1 MNVKIELN
9 ESKSSALQEAAKKHI
24 DAGAGETLEEAFSR
38 ILSAKTVS
46 ETDKQRILTVK
57 QALED
62 GEITREQKAYEKGR
76 KLSKAEVLRLYKII
90 EERQQ
95 ERILNEMKDS
105 MPSNYRLITDEEG
118 LADALNVLSE
128 EREIVF
134 DVETT
139 GTDIWS
145 DYIVGHVLSAVE
157 SDKHYYIP
165 TKHDTEET
173 QLDHAYVLGVLKPI
187 YEDETTLKIAHNA
200 GFDIHMLRNEGITV
214 RGELWDTQEAMRLL
228 NENEPSYALKT
239 LVSKFLGVPSL
250 TYGQLFGNKG
260 FHEVSD
266 LLIATSYAAKDGDV
280 TYKLYEFQRKILQER
295 FPTIYKYAKE
305 IEMPLIY
312 AVVDMER
319 TGFDIDEEYAK
330 EYGQTLLNEID
341 DVEKRI
347 LTVLGDINLN
357 SPAQVK
363 PAIEAHIGRE
373 IPNTDAKKTLKPL
386 AKDYVVVED
395 LLRYKELTK
404 LYGTYVDKLPQFIR
418 EKTGKLM
425 ANYNQNG
432 AKTGR
437 FSSGGGSVNLQNQP
451 YEARKL
457 FVAPK
462 GYVILGGD
470 FSQQEYRALAAY
482 SQEPKL
488 IENYRNGT
496 DLYQTVASEIFD
508 KPIEECGD
516 GSVYRKQTK
525 VILLAIAYGTG
536 ARTLSM
542 QLGKSVKEAQ
552 TILDDFKAKYTT
564 LGSWIEQNRTFV
576 QRHGFVWLGD
586 NCRKRRLPDAQDP
599 NSDYWYSAVMTQSTN
614 AIIQGSAA
622 IQTKATLIA
631 LQQFCERKT
640 NEGNGEWKLWC
651 VVHDE
656 AILQAPDTLTQE
668 DVDEFRRVMVDTY
681 QFGDVPNKTDI
692 EISLRWGEG
701 MTIEEWF
708 KRKETE

>member
-9 ESKSSALQEAAKKHI
+9 ESSSNLINASKIAV

-46 ETDKQRILTVK
+46 DTDRKRILAVK
-57 QALED
+57 EALEE

-76 KLSKAEVLRLYKII
+76 KLSKAEVLRLYKIV
-90 EERQQ
+90 EERSQ
-95 ERILNEMKDS
+95 ERILNEMKES
-105 MPSNYRLITDEEG
+105 MPDNYRLITDEKSLLSMVAE
-118 LADALNVLSE
+118 LNDE
-128 EREIVF
+128 QTIVF

-145 DYIVGHVLSAVE
+145 DYIVGHVLSAVKT
-157 SDKHYYIP
+157 DTHYYIP
-165 TKHDTEET
+165 TKHDTTDT
-173 QLDHAYVLGVLKPI
+173 QLGHDYVLDALKPI

-200 GFDIHMLRNEGITV
+200 KFDIHMLRNEGITV

-239 LVSKFLGVPSL
+239 LVTKFLGVPSL
-250 TYGQLFGNKG
+250 TYGQLFGKKG
-260 FHEVSD
+260 FNEVSD
-266 LLIATSYAAKDGDV
+266 LLIATAYAAKDGDV
-280 TYKLYEFQRKILQER
+280 TYALYEFQRNILSNR
-295 FPTIYKYAKE
+295 FPTIYDYAKT
-305 IEMPLIY
+305 IEMPLLY
-312 AVVDMER
+312 AVVEMER
-319 TGFDIDEEYAK
+319 TGFVIDEEYAK
-330 EYGQTLLNEID
+330 EYGERLTQEISD
-341 DVEKRI
+341 TEHRI
-347 LTVLGDINLN
+347 KQVFGDINLN

-373 IPNTDAKKTLKPL
+373 IPNTDAKRTLKPL

-395 LLRYKELTK
+395 LLHYKELTK
-404 LYGTYVDKLPQFIR
+404 MYGTYVDKLPQFIR

-425 ANYNQNG
+425 ANYNTNG

-462 GYVILGGD
+462 GSVIIGGD

-482 SQEPKL
+482 SGEEKL
-488 IENYRNGT
+488 KENYRNGT
-496 DLYQTVASEIFD
+496 DLYSTVASEIFN
-508 KPIEECGD
+508 KPLSECGD
-516 GSVYRKQTK
+516 GSIYRKQTK

-552 TILDDFKAKYTT
+552 KILDDFRAKYTT
-564 LGSWIEQNRTFV
+564 LGAWIENNRTYV
-576 QRHGFVWLGD
+576 QKHGFVWLGD
-586 NCRKRRLPDAQDP
+586 KCRKRRLPDALDP
-599 NSDYWYSAVMTQSTN
+599 DSDYWYSAVMTQSTN

-622 IQTKATLIA
+622 IQTKATLIE
-631 LQQFCERKT
+631 LQKLCERKT
-640 NEGNGEWKLWC
+640 NEGKGEWRLWC

-656 AILQAPDTLTQE
+656 ALIQVPDTVTAE
-668 DVDEFRRVMVDTY
+668 DIDDFRRVMVETY
-681 QFGDVPNKTDI
+681 EFGDVPNKTDI
-692 EISLRWGEG
+692 ELSLRWGEG
-701 MTIEEWF
+701 MSEEEWF